1 MNDPIALDQLLSFYE
16 ENDERY
22 LDHILLG
29 DIDGWSSLHIAT
41 NTEVSKTISILLKRL
56 SKIKM
61 NNTSLMKDIFDNF
74 LDYVFFKDYLNVCYF
89 QTIQMKGI
97 ESLNL
102 PSQTGGDDDHSA
114 FVVEHTNSF
123 LSIDVF
129 KRVVKDG
136 AASVPVEVKA
146 FDLYWI
152 LNS

>member
-1 MNDPIALDQLLSFYE
+1 MNDPIALEQLLSFYE

-89 QTIQMKGI
+89 QTI
-97 ESLNL
+97 
-102 PSQTGGDDDHSA
+102 
-114 FVVEHTNSF
+114 
-123 LSIDVF
+123 
-129 KRVVKDG
+129 
-136 AASVPVEVKA
+136 
-146 FDLYWI
+146 
-152 LNS
+152 